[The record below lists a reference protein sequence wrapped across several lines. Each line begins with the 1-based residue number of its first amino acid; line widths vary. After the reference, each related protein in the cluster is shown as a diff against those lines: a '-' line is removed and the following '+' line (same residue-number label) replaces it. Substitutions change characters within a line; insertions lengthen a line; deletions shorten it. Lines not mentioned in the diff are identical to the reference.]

1 MFVSYSTSNLN
12 TSRNTSLNT
21 SLNTSRHPQ
30 VPKIS
35 KYQISSKY
43 VKVRSLWTSDMT
55 GLHRLLDLSS
65 FGIVLRVQSRTL
77 LGFQAL
83 QFHLQIRADA
93 LVLDENARCTVR
105 CCPSM
110 PFLLGQYDPLLEN
123 RHLPITSNHHHP
135 CANTLSTSP
144 RQGLVPRSIPSSCRS
159 RETLS
164 ALPPPDTWLRIR
176 SNSSFTCIALNQT
189 PQRSQGWTNV
199 GGTKWID
206 EALTHEASR

>member
-1 MFVSYSTSNLN
+1 MFVSYSTSNLNTSRNTSLN

-93 LVLDENARCTVR
+93 LVLDENARTGR
-105 CCPSM
+105 PPTGKSTSTNHIQSPPSLRKHPLHIAKARPSS
-110 PFLLGQYDPLLEN
+110 PFHPIVLQEPRDAISLASS
-123 RHLPITSNHHHP
+123 RHLAQDTVQLLLHLHRSESNPTEIT
-135 CANTLSTSP
+135 
-144 RQGLVPRSIPSSCRS
+144 GLDKCWRHKM
-159 RETLS
+159 
-164 ALPPPDTWLRIR
+164 D
-176 SNSSFTCIALNQT
+176 
-189 PQRSQGWTNV
+189 
-199 GGTKWID
+199 
-206 EALTHEASR
+206 